1 MVVAQCII
9 ISCHTK
15 VKNMDEKFL
24 IKAIV
29 FNTCWVLWIALSVF
43 FGYLIAVRY
52 FADNILIF
60 IPFSLIFMAAG
71 GIAAFFAYRILFK
84 KTGKESVGQNAEY
97 DSKANNKENSDT

>member
-1 MVVAQCII
+1 
-9 ISCHTK
+9 
-15 VKNMDEKFL
+15 MDKKFL

-43 FGYLIAVRY
+43 FGYLIADRY

-84 KTGKESVGQNAEY
+84 ESAGQNAEH
-97 DSKANNKENSDT
+97 DSSRANNKENSDT

>member
-1 MVVAQCII
+1 MHNHFV
-9 ISCHTK
+9 SYK
-15 VKNMDEKFL
+15 GENMDKKFL

-84 KTGKESVGQNAEY
+84 KTGKESVGQNSEH

>member
-1 MVVAQCII
+1 MHNHFV
-9 ISCHTK
+9 SYK
-15 VKNMDEKFL
+15 GENMDKKFL

-29 FNTCWVLWIALSVF
+29 FNTCWVLWIVLSVF
-43 FGYLIAVRY
+43 FGYLIAARY

-84 KTGKESVGQNAEY
+84 KTGKESVGQIGQNSEH